1 MRPTHRALGLV
12 ATLALLVAVISS
24 LFVTP
29 ASYHDMGTPSATS
42 ANTLASAYASLFSY
56 HDM

>member
-1 MRPTHRALGLV
+1 MRSKDRALGLM
-12 ATLALLVAVISS
+12 ATVALLVAVISS

-42 ANTLASAYASLFSY
+42 ANTLASAYASLSSY